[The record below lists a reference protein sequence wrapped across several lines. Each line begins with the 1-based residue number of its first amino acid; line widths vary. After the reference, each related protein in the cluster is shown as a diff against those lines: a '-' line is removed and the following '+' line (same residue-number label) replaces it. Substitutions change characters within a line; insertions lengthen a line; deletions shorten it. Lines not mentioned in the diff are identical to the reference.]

1 MEETGMKLSERIKG
15 TAILCGMGFLIVA
28 ISVFLTD
35 LLFLKNISFNWF
47 QIALM
52 GFFSSLCMTPLFYWV
67 RIVMENGGIEATQL
81 SGLELNE
88 RDVREAISNWVYIHY
103 KKKVEGDL
111 EFARDESGALS
122 CKVSVRNDS

>member
-1 MEETGMKLSERIKG
+1 MKLGERIKG
-15 TAILCGMGFLIVA
+15 TAILTGMGFVIVS

-35 LLFLKNISFNWF
+35 FLLLKSIAFSWYQIVLFGLISSLFLS
-47 QIALM
+47 
-52 GFFSSLCMTPLFYWV
+52 PLFYWI
-67 RIVMENGGIEATQL
+67 RTVMEHGGIEATQL

-88 RDVREAISNWVYIHY
+88 RDVREAVSNWVYIHY

-122 CKVSVRNDS
+122 CKVSVRNDT